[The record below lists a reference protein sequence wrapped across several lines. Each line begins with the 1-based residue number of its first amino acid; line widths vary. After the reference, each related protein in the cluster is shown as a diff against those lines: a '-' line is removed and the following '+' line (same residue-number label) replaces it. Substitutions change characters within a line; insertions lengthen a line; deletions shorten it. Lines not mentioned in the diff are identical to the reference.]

1 MGTYSVIVT
10 CRNSEKNIQID
21 LKSLIEQSIK
31 PEYIIVVDDG
41 STDNTSKILKDIQSQ
56 NKNFYIITNPD
67 MGYNIGRVVNNWN
80 KALETGKKIKFETH
94 RLSHDCT

>member
-10 CRNSEKNIQID
+10 CRNSEKNIIST
-21 LKSLIEQSIK
+21 LNTLIEQSIK
-31 PEYIIVVDDG
+31 PEFIIVVDDG

-56 NKNFYIITNPD
+56 YKNFYIITNPD
-67 MGYNIGRVVNNWN
+67 LGYNIGRVVNNWN
-80 KALETGKKIKFETH
+80 KVSETGKKIKFEPH